1 MRNKFLMI
9 LILSALLL
17 FGCQAKDEQKHELTF
32 YEYFDTV
39 IEISYYKDNVDEAKV
54 KEVIEGRIKE
64 YHNKLSNYEGGAIFN
79 LNKDRS
85 MSYSS
90 IIPLVKQVLEWEDKT
105 GYALDISKGRL
116 FGLWKDAIESEEL
129 PSEEQVK
136 EAMKMGGKDTIEIK
150 GDVIT
155 LKDGAEMDL
164 GAVCKGYL
172 NDVLKEDFKN
182 LGIINYVISAGGNV
196 TVHGRP
202 SSKRNKF
209 SIGIEN
215 PFEIGKPFDIIYTND
230 KSLVTSGDYQRF
242 AEIDGKVYHHLIDL
256 NTGYPADNN
265 KRSIT
270 IVGDNAFLC
279 DFLSTTLFLKSD
291 DEIKECLKD
300 FPGYEYFIIY
310 KDGSHFVSDGLKK
323 STDSFGGT
331 SN

>member
-1 MRNKFLMI
+1 MKNRFLII
-9 LILSALLL
+9 LILITLFL
-17 FGCQAKDEQKHELTF
+17 FGCKAKDEEKHELTF

-39 IEISYYKDNVDEAKV
+39 IEITYYKDNIDEAKV
-54 KEVIEGRIKE
+54 KDKIESRIKE
-64 YHNKLSNYEGGAIFN
+64 LHEKMSNYEGGAIYN
-79 LNKDRS
+79 LNQKGS
-85 MSYSS
+85 MAYPF
-90 IIPLVKQVLEWEDKT
+90 IIPLVSQVLEWEEKT
-105 GYALDISKGRL
+105 GYALDISKGKL
-116 FGLWKDAIESEEL
+116 FGIW
-129 PSEEQVK
+129 
-136 EAMKMGGKDTIEIK
+136 KDTIESGVLPSEDDIK
-150 GDVIT
+150 EAMNDGGKDSIKIEGT
-155 LKDGAEMDL
+155 IISLKDGAQIDL

-172 NDVLKEDFKN
+172 NDVLKEDFKA
-182 LGIINYVISAGGNV
+182 LGVENYVISAGGNV

-202 SSKRNKF
+202 SSTRNKF

-215 PFEIGKPFDIIYTND
+215 PFDIGKPFDIIYSND

-242 AEIDGKVYHHLIDL
+242 AEIDGKNYHHLIDL

-291 DEIKECLKD
+291 DEIKETLKD
-300 FPGYEYFIIY
+300 FPGYEYYIIY